1 MTTRRVT
8 SFDVA
13 ALAGVSQSTVSR
25 SFTPTAKVSKK
36 TRQKVFDAAAEL
48 GYQPDAIARS
58 LSTRHTNI
66 VGIVMA
72 DITSPFYPYVLEK
85 FTRRLQEMGRQ
96 VLLFNAAPEQD
107 VDDILPLVLQY
118 RVDAL
123 IITSATISSE
133 MAEVMARD
141 GTPVLLFNRYV
152 LGANCS
158 AVCCDNVE
166 GARKI
171 ADFLLDTGHKRPAY
185 IAGDA
190 NTSTNIDREKGF
202 SDRLRERGIVHW
214 YHEQAEYTYES
225 GYAATLRLIQRD
237 EPPDAIFCANDV
249 MALGALDAARHDL
262 GLRVPQDVSI
272 VGFDDIPTADWPAYS
287 LTTIRQPVNRM
298 IDATLEL
305 LLERLENPAAD
316 PALKLIPGPLI
327 QRQSTRLGAD
337 GELQVSGLDKVTN

>member
-1 MTTRRVT
+1 MVSRRVT

-13 ALAGVSQSTVSR
+13 ELAGVSQSTVSR
-25 SFTPTAKVSKK
+25 AFTPEAKVSKK
-36 TRQKVFDAAAEL
+36 TRQKVFAAAAKL

-58 LSTRHTNI
+58 LSTQHTRI
-66 VGIVMA
+66 IGIVMA

-85 FTRRLQEMGRQ
+85 FTRRLQELTRQ
-96 VLLFNAAPEQD
+96 VLLFNPAPDQD
-107 VDDILPLVLQY
+107 IDDILPLVMQY
-118 RVDAL
+118 RVDGL

-133 MAEVMARD
+133 MADVLARA
-141 GTPVLLFNRYV
+141 GTPVILFNRYV

-171 ADFLLDTGHKRPAY
+171 ADFLLDSGHKRPAY

-202 SDRLRERGIVHW
+202 SDRLRERGIINW
-214 YHEQAEYTYES
+214 YHEQGEYTYEA
-225 GYAATLRLIQRD
+225 GYAATLRLLQRA

-249 MALGALDAARHDL
+249 MAIGAVDAARHEL
-262 GLRVPQDVSI
+262 GLQVPQDLSI
-272 VGFDDIPTADWPAYS
+272 VGFDDIPTASWPSYS

-298 IDATLEL
+298 IDATLDL
-305 LLERLENPAAD
+305 LMERLDNPAAE

-327 QRQSTRLGAD
+327 QRQSTRPAI
-337 GELQVSGLDKVTN
+337 EQA